1 MIMNHKSAIQ
11 EITRVLDEFFQTRGT
26 VWTEMTDAVT
36 TSLKKGHKIYLFGNG
51 GSAAEAQHF
60 AAELVNRF
68 MKERRAIPA
77 IALTTDASA
86 LTAIANDAAFE
97 RVFSR
102 QVEAFG
108 EKGDV
113 AIALTTSGESA
124 NVIEG
129 LKAAKARAMITVA
142 FAGAGGGRIAAAP
155 TRKGDGK
162 REPSGARTAG
172 GPDSVQ
178 VDFLMDVPSRSTPR
192 VQEAHLVL
200 LHLLA
205 EEIEKRLD

>member
-1 MIMNHKSAIQ
+1 MDHKSAIQ
-11 EITRVLDEFFQTRGT
+11 EITRVLDEFFRTRGAA
-26 VWTEMTDAVT
+26 WTEMTAAVMS
-36 TSLKKGHKIYLFGNG
+36 SLKKGHKIYLFGNG

-77 IALTTDASA
+77 VALTTDAAA

-97 RVFSR
+97 RIFSR
-102 QVEAFG
+102 QIEAFG

-129 LKAAKARAMITVA
+129 LRAAKAQAMITVA
-142 FAGAGGGRIAAAP
+142 FAGAGGGRIGTMPA
-155 TRKGDGK
+155 RKGDDR
-162 REPSGARTAG
+162 REPSGARKAG
-172 GPDSVQ
+172 RPDSVQ
-178 VDFLMDVPSRSTPR
+178 VDFLIDVPSRSTPR

-205 EEIEKRLD
+205 EEIEKRLG

>member
-1 MIMNHKSAIQ
+1 MDHKSAIQ
-11 EITRVLDEFFQTRGT
+11 EITRVLDEFFRTRGP
-26 VWTEMTDAVT
+26 VWADMTDAVM
-36 TSLKKGHKIYLFGNG
+36 TSLEKGHKIYLFGNG

-77 IALTTDASA
+77 IALTTDTSS

-97 RVFSR
+97 RIFSR

-108 EKGDV
+108 AKGDV
-113 AIALTTSGESA
+113 AVGLSTSGRSENVREGLRAARAKGMVTVALTG
-124 NVIEG
+124 
-129 LKAAKARAMITVA
+129 K
-142 FAGAGGGRIAAAP
+142 GGGTIAAAP
-155 TRKGDGK
+155 AGKVGD
-162 REPSGARTAG
+162 RLEPSRAGTAG
-172 GPDSVQ
+172 GSAPVL
-178 VDFLMDVPSRSTPR
+178 VDFLLDVPSASTPR

-205 EEIEKRLD
+205 EEIEKRLG